1 MFKIN
6 YVSRQ
11 PLKGDSPSVVINEN
25 IEKEYRVEFIND
37 QNKIV
42 KHIKSNEIVYG
53 GIQYYKPWV
62 IHIFHKD
69 DLIWVNTFNAENKVI
84 FIKIDS
90 IALGDT
96 IAWIPYVDEFMKKH
110 KCKIICSTFFNELF
124 VDVYP
129 NILFVKPNTVIEN
142 VYAQYYV
149 GASDTGNICYS
160 PIKTS
165 YHPLQKTATEILGLE
180 YVEKRPT
187 LEINVI
193 NSKPT
198 IEGKYVCLSEY
209 GSNPKKMW
217 RGDWQKVVDYLNDR
231 GYKVVVISKEKTSL
245 KNIID
250 KTGDDILSNRMIDI
264 FHSEFFIGISSGLS
278 WLAFGLNVHVV
289 MLSDVTPVFHEFGNN
304 ITRLSK
310 NNLSFV
316 NYDVNVFLSTENV
329 LNHEYF
335 QSL

>member
-1 MFKIN
+1 MFKIS
-6 YVSRQ
+6 YVSQQ
-11 PLKGDSPSVVINEN
+11 PLKGDSPSVIIKEDD
-25 IEKEYRVEFIND
+25 EKEYRVEFIN
-37 QNKIV
+37 NNEKIIKYV
-42 KHIKSNEIVYG
+42 KSNQYVYG
-53 GIQYYKPWV
+53 GYQYYKDWI
-62 IHIFHKD
+62 IHIYHNNQ
-69 DLIWVNTFNAENKVI
+69 LVWVNTYTPKDQVI
-84 FIKIDS
+84 FIKMDS
-90 IALGDT
+90 KALGDT
-96 IAWIPYVDEFMKKH
+96 IAWIEYVEEFRIKH

-129 NILFVKPNTVIEN
+129 NILFVKPNTIIEN

-149 GASDTGNICYS
+149 GASDSGNICYS

-165 YHPLQKTATEILGLE
+165 YHPLQKTATEILGLD
-180 YVEKRPT
+180 YTEKRPP

-193 NSKPT
+193 NTKPT
-198 IEGKYVCLSEY
+198 IEGKYVCISEY

-217 RGDWQKVVDYLNDR
+217 KGDWQKVVDFLNDK

-250 KTGDDILSNRMIDI
+250 KTGDESLFNRMIDI

-289 MLSDVTPVFHEFGNN
+289 MLSDTTPIFHEFGNN

-310 NNLSFV
+310 NNLSYVDYNV
-316 NYDVNVFLSTENV
+316 NDFLSTENV
-329 LNHEYF
+329 LNNEFF